1 MKLEDY
7 LRTRFAVLM
16 YPAAQA
22 FVLNP
27 FVRRVLFCV
36 PFWVVC
42 VVLTWQSMRRFQV
55 NPDIFPY
62 LQELFPYLSK
72 NQIPTIQSF
81 YFLFLEKIL
90 GNGTVVIQVAAMP
103 FKIGLVWQLMTLGE
117 KVLGP
122 FKAPIFVLASMIVLY
137 PTFSLSYFFLINH
150 LVWLFFFFAVLNEIY
165 PLYSNSK
172 RRNLITTLS
181 LIGLFLT
188 GLEGVI
194 TTCLLLIF
202 DILSNYLLEKN
213 EMHPLSIFN
222 ENRPAKTLLDIFK
235 PYSWSCFI
243 SVIYIIILHKNAD
256 VFLTS
261 DYGDV
266 SRYVQSFLD
275 GTAGL
280 KTFAIISNVILLG
293 IMVFCFQKIGL
304 TNLLPNSRL
313 ISLLLGLIVFLN
325 FLFHQNIINL
335 NSLILNLLC
344 LKLISDLKISKVQ
357 TVLCVGFFIALVILL
372 F

>member
-1 MKLEDY
+1 
-7 LRTRFAVLM
+7 M

-36 PFWVVC
+36 PFWVIC
-42 VVLTWQSMRRFQV
+42 VVLTWQSMRRFQA

-62 LQELFPYLSK
+62 LLELFPFLLE

-150 LVWLFFFFAVLNEIY
+150 IVWLFFFFTVLNEIY
-165 PLYSNSK
+165 PLYSNLK

-202 DILSNYLLEKN
+202 DILSNYLLERK

-222 ENRPAKTLLDIFK
+222 ENRHIKTLPDILK
-235 PYSWSCFI
+235 PYLWSCFI
-243 SVIYIIILHKNAD
+243 SIIYIIILHKNAD
-256 VFLTS
+256 IFSTS

-266 SRYVQSFLD
+266 SRYVQSVLD
-275 GTAGL
+275 SKAGL
-280 KTFAIISNVILLG
+280 KTFAIISHVVLLG

-313 ISLLLGLIVFLN
+313 ISLLLGLIVFSN
-325 FLFHQNIINL
+325 FLLHQNVISYNL
-335 NSLILNLLC
+335 LILNLLC
-344 LKLISDLKISKVQ
+344 LKLISDLKTSKIQ
-357 TVLCVGFFIALVILL
+357 SVLYLGVFIALLL
-372 F
+372 SFFSR